1 MTAITNADISRLM
14 TLQCVHGGTLRNI
27 PYGVGHS
34 LEALKPAGLVTM
46 EDDEREDGSIAS
58 TSAAITADGAAVVNA
73 MLAAGRAASGNS
85 VNESD
90 YELMRSLLEKHDD
103 EMLARVCPGCH
114 AVAPERCAPGCI
126 DAEIARE
133 REDDLTHGNHD
144 SVEDDSD
151 EDDEPTGDW

>member
-1 MTAITNADISRLM
+1 MITEEKLQSVALTALVVGYNEFAKQADTLGTRLWYRLM
-14 TLQCVHGGTLRNI
+14 ANRANVEAKAIGGGVTYTNENPRIGEVEVFGATVELR
-27 PYGVGHS
+27 
-34 LEALKPAGLVTM
+34 
-46 EDDEREDGSIAS
+46 
-58 TSAAITADGAAVVNA
+58 
-73 MLAAGRAASGNS
+73 
-85 VNESD
+85 ESD